1 MILVIYL
8 LNLNQNVSDLTIY
21 KAISNIVNSW
31 LQLNVIPSK
40 VLKCICG
47 RNSKNKLHINVNV
60 AAILVVMWLQRPQKH
75 RGQYCS
81 QHDCGPQFKSI
92 LYKSRI
98 TFRFLVLYFHLVYG
112 MHVKC

>member
-8 LNLNQNVSDLTIY
+8 LNLNQNVSNLTIY

-47 RNSKNKLHINVNV
+47 RNSKNRLYINVNV
-60 AAILVVMWLQRPQKH
+60 AAILVIMWLQRPQKNIH
-75 RGQYCS
+75 TEAYIAVSMTADDNLNRSYTNQES
-81 QHDCGPQFKSI
+81 
-92 LYKSRI
+92 
-98 TFRFLVLYFHLVYG
+98 HLDF
-112 MHVKC
+112 